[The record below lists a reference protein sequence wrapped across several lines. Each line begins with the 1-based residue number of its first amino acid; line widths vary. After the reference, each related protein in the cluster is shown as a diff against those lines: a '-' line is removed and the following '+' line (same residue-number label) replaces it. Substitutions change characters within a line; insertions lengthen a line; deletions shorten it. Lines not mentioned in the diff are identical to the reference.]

1 MDVANEH
8 AKERSLMSQMQ
19 TVPGAN
25 VADKP
30 LSAGGDQQE
39 ETTVVIPKSA
49 REKLDRAGCRGG
61 GSR

>member
-1 MDVANEH
+1 
-8 AKERSLMSQMQ
+8 MSQMQ